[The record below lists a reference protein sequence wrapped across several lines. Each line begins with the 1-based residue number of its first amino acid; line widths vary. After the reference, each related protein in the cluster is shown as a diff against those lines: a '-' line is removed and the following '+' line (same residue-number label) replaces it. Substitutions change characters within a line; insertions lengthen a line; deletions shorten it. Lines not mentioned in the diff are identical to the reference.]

1 MRHVVVA
8 ILLACWTPALSRA
21 EDNDDS
27 AEQEVAREIGA
38 VLAWRLGPEAV
49 EEACQGLDPGGAEAR
64 KKALANWLDKNDA
77 LIRTV
82 DARVAEVVPLI
93 YSPPPKV
100 DAVQA
105 VRKQVKEILLEPMLA
120 DKTTEEVIA
129 ICKAEADPAGR
140 RWNDPGMPHVQL
152 ALATLSDWQTQHTAK
167 K

>member
-1 MRHVVVA
+1 MRHVVLA
-8 ILLACWTPALSRA
+8 ILLACCTSALSRA

-49 EEACQGLDPGGAEAR
+49 EEACKGPDPGGAEAR
-64 KKALANWLDKNDA
+64 KKALENWLNKNES
-77 LIRTV
+77 LIKSV
-82 DARVAEVVPLI
+82 DGRVAEVVPLI
-93 YSPPPKV
+93 YSPPPNV

-105 VRKQVKEILLEPMLA
+105 VRQQVKQILLEPMLQE
-120 DKTTEEVIA
+120 KTAEEVTA

-140 RWNDPGMPHVQL
+140 RWNDPGMPHVQM
-152 ALATLSDWQTQHTAK
+152 ALATLSDWQTQKAAK